1 MQEIIPCSC
10 KVSCPRKNKL
20 SFRSPRLDE
29 EPPEIGYNLNR
40 PIRISLFKRTCC
52 RNGLELLNNPV
63 LARSPDLA
71 RVLTEGLH
79 LCKKLSPVPARSPV
93 LARTSYPFVVRDW
106 TRNLLKLDISL
117 TVQSGI
123 HPSNGHIAGL
133 YVEQCSMNNVFRPH
147 KSQGTRSWRPCGQE
161 PRSVGRP
168 ARTKPSQEQVILS

>member
-1 MQEIIPCSC
+1 MSQYPPTSWRTQAYKRFDRAC
-10 KVSCPRKNKL
+10 
-20 SFRSPRLDE
+20 SPRLDE

-79 LCKKLSPVPARSPV
+79 LCKKLSPVLARSPDLARVLTEGLHLCKKLSPVPARSPV

-106 TRNLLKLDISL
+106 TRNLLKLDTTL
-117 TVQSGI
+117 TVQSGFRS
-123 HPSNGHIAGL
+123 SNGRVAGM
-133 YVEQCSMNNVFRPH
+133 V
-147 KSQGTRSWRPCGQE
+147 
-161 PRSVGRP
+161 
-168 ARTKPSQEQVILS
+168 

>member
-1 MQEIIPCSC
+1 MSQYPPTSWRTQAYKRFDRAC
-10 KVSCPRKNKL
+10 
-20 SFRSPRLDE
+20 SPRLDE

-40 PIRISLFKRTCC
+40 PTRISH
-52 RNGLELLNNPV
+52 PV

-106 TRNLLKLDISL
+106 TRHLLKLDISL

>member
-1 MQEIIPCSC
+1 MSQYPPTSWRTQAYKRFDRAC
-10 KVSCPRKNKL
+10 
-20 SFRSPRLDE
+20 SPRLDE

-40 PIRISLFKRTCC
+40 PTRISHPVLARSPDLARVLTE
-52 RNGLELLNNPV
+52 GLHLCKKLSPV

-106 TRNLLKLDISL
+106 TRNLLKLDTTL

-123 HPSNGHIAGL
+123 RSANGHIVGL
-133 YVEQCSMNNVFRPH
+133 DVEPCSCKV
-147 KSQGTRSWRPCGQE
+147 S
-161 PRSVGRP
+161 
-168 ARTKPSQEQVILS
+168 